1 MTPLAI
7 NLIARR
13 LGEAFPAV
21 LFNVRGIP
29 RDMDGARELAL
40 RDKHLFQLWCVDLVD
55 AQPYRDGR
63 KGADGG
69 IDGLIYFKPTGARR
83 GP

>member
-1 MTPLAI
+1 
-7 NLIARR
+7 
-13 LGEAFPAV
+13 
-21 LFNVRGIP
+21 
-29 RDMDGARELAL
+29 MDGARELAL

-69 IDGLIYFKPTGARR
+69 IDGLI
-83 GP
+83 